1 LKIKNCQTKSRFFS
15 VGKAYSGKTLF
26 ELHIHCNSLL
36 TRVYDH
42 AGCKEYCKG
51 FTVALKMVD
60 VFNKKQMYHVITG
73 KENASK
79 D

>member
-1 LKIKNCQTKSRFFS
+1 LS
-15 VGKAYSGKTLF
+15 
-26 ELHIHCNSLL
+26 ELHIYYNSLL

-42 AGCKEYCKG
+42 AGCKEHCKG
-51 FTVALKMVD
+51 FTVALKMFG
-60 VFNKKQMYHVITG
+60 VFNEKQMYNHAITG